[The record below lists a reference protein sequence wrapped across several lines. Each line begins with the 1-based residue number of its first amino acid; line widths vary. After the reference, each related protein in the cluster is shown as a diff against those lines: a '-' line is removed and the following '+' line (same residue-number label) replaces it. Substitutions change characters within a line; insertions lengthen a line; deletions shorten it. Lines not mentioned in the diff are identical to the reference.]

1 MTQFMVAMLLLLVIT
16 SARCKAPTHSHGWYK
31 AISPPRTTAPHRDG
45 LASHSQSVFTSNVA
59 PNVLEHCLPLD
70 KTVGRLLT
78 DVMGRPFFLQA
89 GTPWEI
95 FHRLNEMEVEHYFV
109 DRAKKHLKW
118 RRCSG
123 HGMTVLNVF
132 EDLPF
137 VDYDFTQLNERYW
150 TWITGGWQNS
160 PAPHAVST
168 TNAAVFDGFIG
179 KRYVGI
185 PEVTGGDTNG
195 FWPPRHEMSA
205 VDEGIANQTHMNIAD
220 HRTIFNAL
228 AYSVYDTEKA
238 LLPEDLE
245 PFNLCHATK
254 SWFDTAPGPSLRS
267 TWFGNEA
274 WLKMDGSQTG
284 HAIVTRTDE

>member
-70 KTVGRLLT
+70 KT
-78 DVMGRPFFLQA
+78 A

-95 FHRLNEMEVEHYFV
+95 FHRLNEMEVEDYFV

-150 TWITGGWQNS
+150 TWDD
-160 PAPHAVST
+160 AVIDK
-168 TNAAVFDGFIG
+168 ADAV
-179 KRYVGI
+179 RVR
-185 PEVTGGDTNG
+185 V
-195 FWPPRHEMSA
+195 
-205 VDEGIANQTHMNIAD
+205 
-220 HRTIFNAL
+220 AL
-228 AYSVYDTEKA
+228 VPT
-238 LLPEDLE
+238 
-245 PFNLCHATK
+245 
-254 SWFDTAPGPSLRS
+254 
-267 TWFGNEA
+267 
-274 WLKMDGSQTG
+274 
-284 HAIVTRTDE
+284 